1 MDLKELKMSKDIN
14 EHTFGQYLREKRET
28 LGKSV
33 RGFAEELGMTAA
45 YLSDIEKGNRY
56 APRKY
61 LDKFIEAFGISEE
74 EKEIFEDLA
83 AEQKARTTYENLIRI
98 IDDPDVLEPL
108 KFLREREVVHFQR
121 FGEALEKTKL
131 KLDEKN
137 FYYFNAEFDKQFMN
151 N

>member
-14 EHTFGQYLREKRET
+14 EHTFGQYLRKKRET

-61 LDKFIEAFGISEE
+61 LDKFIEAFEISEE

-83 AEQKARTTYENLIRI
+83 AATRGYTYEDINPILGGQ
-98 IDDPDVLEPL
+98 PL
-108 KFLREREVVHFQR
+108 AR
-121 FGEALEKTKL
+121 EALRKFKEARIPEDKC
-131 KLDEKN
+131 DELWLSFMK
-137 FYYFNAEFDKQFMN
+137 EFDRIAEEQLQLLKEN
-151 N
+151 E

>member
-61 LDKFIEAFGISEE
+61 LDKLIEAFEISEE

-83 AEQKARTTYENLIRI
+83 AATRGYTYEDINPILGGQ
-98 IDDPDVLEPL
+98 PL
-108 KFLREREVVHFQR
+108 AR
-121 FGEALEKTKL
+121 EALRKFKEARIPEDKC
-131 KLDEKN
+131 DELWLSFMK
-137 FYYFNAEFDKQFMN
+137 EFDRIAEEQLQLLKEN
-151 N
+151 E